1 MRQMVIGA
9 LALLA
14 VAAIACVYTPAPTT
28 QPTAPPSEAQQP
40 SGGETATSQP
50 SSPPETPFETAASF
64 FLEVITPQDE
74 LVLASPS
81 IEVKGMTTP
90 DAVVSVNDTVAEVN
104 ADGSFSTTVVLEE
117 GPNIIEVLS
126 SDFQGNE
133 ESKIIT
139 VIYAPS

>member
-1 MRQMVIGA
+1 MQVVIGA

-14 VAAIACVYTPAPTT
+14 VAAIACTNIPAPTT

-40 SGGETATSQP
+40 APAPSQP
-50 SSPPETPFETAASF
+50 SSPPETHIETEASF
-64 FLEVITPQDE
+64 FLEVMTPQDE
-74 LVLASPS
+74 LVLTAPS

-90 DAVVSVNDTVAEVN
+90 DAVVSVNDAVAEVN
-104 ADGSFSTTVVLEE
+104 ADGSFSMTVVLEE